1 MNKNFTPK
9 NYCKGHNILQKKNGF
24 LSCNHHQKGNLFYHF
39 LITKFTCGSQYM
51 LKKFNNFLIPCKLVL
66 Y

>member
-9 NYCKGHNILQKKNGF
+9 NYYKKHNILQKKNKF
-24 LSCNHHQKGNLFYHF
+24 LSYNHHQKNNLFYHF
-39 LITKFTCGSQYM
+39 LITKFTYKSQYI
-51 LKKFNNFLIPCKLVL
+51 LKKFNNFLIPYKLIL